1 MPPLDQTME
10 GIVIKARSG
19 AYEVQVDK
27 QRYTCALRHH
37 LIEDEKRRLAE
48 TKEMPYVDLVAVGD
62 RVRISTAGST
72 PDSGHIEECL
82 PRDTQFGRIRMDGW
96 RQVIVANLDML
107 LIIFAARH
115 PTLKLRMLDR
125 FLVTA
130 EASDVEPVICINKL
144 DLAKF
149 ENVQRQLSLYEEL
162 GYKVVYTSIVTG
174 VGVEELRGVMRDN
187 ISAIV
192 GSSGVGKSSLL
203 NAVQPGL
210 QLRTGEVDTRIH
222 KGRHTTTEVMLLPL
236 EFGGFV
242 ADTPGIR
249 TLGLLEIDEEQ
260 GLDIHFPEMRSYIPE
275 CKFAACTHQH
285 EPACAVKQAVETG
298 DISSLRYESYLRISG
313 FKEGRYERN
322 SDKRRTD
329 KRRTDRNTRR
339 RKR

>member
-1 MPPLDQTME
+1 ME
-10 GIVIKARSG
+10 GIVIKARGG
-19 AYEVQVDK
+19 AYEVQVD
-27 QRYTCALRHH
+27 QQCYTCAVRHQ

-62 RVRISTAGST
+62 RVRISIPVVTEENGY
-72 PDSGHIEECL
+72 IEELL
-82 PRDTQFGRIRMDGW
+82 PRETQFGRTRMDGW
-96 RQVIVANLDML
+96 RQVIVANVEVL

-130 EASDVEPVICINKL
+130 EASDVEPVICINKI
-144 DLAKF
+144 DLAKL
-149 ENVQRQLSLYEEL
+149 ENVQRDLKLYEEL
-162 GYKVVYTSIVTG
+162 GYKVVYTSIVTRLG
-174 VGVEELRGVMRDN
+174 IDGLREVMQDK

-203 NAVQPGL
+203 NVLQPGL
-210 QLRTGEVDTRIH
+210 QLRTSEVDKRIH
-222 KGRHTTTEVMLLPL
+222 KGRHTTTEVMLMPL

-249 TLGLLEIDEEQ
+249 TLGLLEIDDEQ
-260 GLDIHFPEMRSYIPE
+260 GLDIHFPEMRPYIPE

-285 EPACAVKQAVETG
+285 EPVCAVKQAVETG
-298 DISSLRYESYLRISG
+298 DISPLRYESYLRISG

-322 SDKRRTD
+322 TD
-329 KRRTDRNTRR
+329 KRSADRNTRR

>member
-1 MPPLDQTME
+1 MPPMNQTME
-10 GIVIKARSG
+10 GIVIKSISG
-19 AYEVQVDK
+19 AYEVQVGK
-27 QRYTCALRHH
+27 RSYTCALRHH
-37 LIEDEKRRLAE
+37 LVEDEKRRLAE

-62 RVRISTAGST
+62 RVRISTAMST
-72 PDSGHIEECL
+72 EDSDSGHIEECL

-115 PTLKLRMLDR
+115 PKLKLRMLDR

-149 ENVQRQLSLYEEL
+149 ENVQRELSLYEEL

-174 VGVEELRGVMRDN
+174 VGVEELREVMRDN

-249 TLGLLEIDEEQ
+249 TLGLLEVDEEQ

-298 DISSLRYESYLRISG
+298 DINPLRYESYLRISG

-329 KRRTDRNTRR
+329 RNTRR

>member
-1 MPPLDQTME
+1 ME
-10 GIVIKARSG
+10 GIVIKARGG
-19 AYEVQVDK
+19 AYEVQVE
-27 QRYTCALRHH
+27 QQCYTCAVRHQ

-62 RVRISTAGST
+62 RVRISVPVVTEENGY
-72 PDSGHIEECL
+72 IEERL
-82 PRDTQFGRIRMDGW
+82 PRETQFGRTRMDGW
-96 RQVIVANLDML
+96 RQVIVANVEVL

-130 EASDVEPVICINKL
+130 EASDVEPVICINKI
-144 DLAKF
+144 DLATL
-149 ENVQRQLSLYEEL
+149 ENVQRELKLYEEL
-162 GYKVVYTSIVTG
+162 GYKVVYTSIVTRLG
-174 VGVEELRGVMRDN
+174 IDGLREVMQDK

-203 NAVQPGL
+203 NVLQPGL
-210 QLRTGEVDTRIH
+210 QLRTSEVDKRIH
-222 KGRHTTTEVMLLPL
+222 KGRHTTTEVMLMPL

-249 TLGLLEIDEEQ
+249 TLGLLEIDDEQ
-260 GLDIHFPEMRSYIPE
+260 GLDIHFPEMRPYIPE

-285 EPACAVKQAVETG
+285 EPVCAVKQAVETG
-298 DISSLRYESYLRISG
+298 DISPLRYESYLRISG

-322 SDKRRTD
+322 TD
-329 KRRTDRNTRR
+329 KRSADRNTRR

>member
-1 MPPLDQTME
+1 ME
-10 GIVIKARSG
+10 GIVIKARG
-19 AYEVQVDK
+19 GTYEVQVDN
-27 QRYTCALRHH
+27 QCYTCVLRHQ
-37 LIEDEKRRLAE
+37 LIEDEKRRLDE

-62 RVRISTAGST
+62 RVRISTT
-72 PDSGHIEECL
+72 PVTQESGYIEECL
-82 PRDTQFGRIRMDGW
+82 PRDTQFGRTRMDGW
-96 RQVIVANLDML
+96 RQIIVANLDML
-107 LIIFAARH
+107 LIIFAARQ

-130 EASDVEPVICINKL
+130 EASDVEPVICINKI

-149 ENVQRQLSLYEEL
+149 ENVQRELKLYEEL
-162 GYKVVYTSIVTG
+162 GYKVVYTSTVTG
-174 VGVEELRGVMRDN
+174 IGIDKLREVMQNR

-203 NAVQPGL
+203 NALQPGL
-210 QLRTGEVDTRIH
+210 QLRIGEVDDRIH
-222 KGRHTTTEVMLLPL
+222 KGQHTTTEVVLLPL

-242 ADTPGIR
+242 ADTPGVR
-249 TLGLLEIDEEQ
+249 TLGLLEIDDEQ
-260 GLDIHFPEMRSYIPE
+260 GLDIYFPEMRAYIPE

-298 DISSLRYESYLRISG
+298 DINPIRYESYLRISG

-322 SDKRRTD
+322 SDK
-329 KRRTDRNTRR
+329 KRTDRKTRR

>member
-1 MPPLDQTME
+1 M
-10 GIVIKARSG
+10 
-19 AYEVQVDK
+19 
-27 QRYTCALRHH
+27 
-37 LIEDEKRRLAE
+37 
-48 TKEMPYVDLVAVGD
+48 
-62 RVRISTAGST
+62 STAE
-72 PDSGHIEECL
+72 SGYIEECL

-96 RQVIVANLDML
+96 RQVIVANLDIL

-115 PTLKLRMLDR
+115 PTLNLRMLDR

-149 ENVQRQLSLYEEL
+149 ENVQRELSLYEEL

-174 VGVEELRGVMRDN
+174 VGVEELREVMQDR

-203 NAVQPGL
+203 NVVQPGL
-210 QLRTGEVDTRIH
+210 RLRTGEVDTRIH

-285 EPACAVKQAVETG
+285 EPACAVKRAIETG
-298 DISSLRYESYLRISG
+298 NISPDRYESYLRISG

-322 SDKRRTD
+322 TD
-329 KRRTDRNTRR
+329 KRKTDRNTRR

>member
-1 MPPLDQTME
+1 ME
-10 GIVIKARSG
+10 GIVIKARGS
-19 AYEVQVDK
+19 AYEVQVGN
-27 QRYTCALRHH
+27 QCYTCVLRHQ
-37 LIEDEKRRLAE
+37 LIEDEKRRLDE

-62 RVRISTAGST
+62 RVRISTTGST
-72 PDSGHIEECL
+72 EENGYIEECL
-82 PRDTQFGRIRMDGW
+82 PRDTQFGRTRMDGW
-96 RQVIVANLDML
+96 RQIIVANLDML

-130 EASDVEPVICINKL
+130 EASEVEPVICINKI

-149 ENVQRQLSLYEEL
+149 ENVQRQLNLYEEL
-162 GYKVVYTSIVTG
+162 GYKVVYTSTVTG
-174 VGVEELRGVMRDN
+174 IGIDKLREVMQNR

-203 NAVQPGL
+203 NALQPGL
-210 QLRTGEVDTRIH
+210 QLRIGEVDDRIY
-222 KGRHTTTEVMLLPL
+222 KGRHTTTEVLLLPL

-249 TLGLLEIDEEQ
+249 TLGLLEVDDEQ
-260 GLDIHFPEMRSYIPE
+260 GLDIYFPEMRAYIPE

-285 EPACAVKQAVETG
+285 EPACAVKQAVATG
-298 DISSLRYESYLRISG
+298 AIHPIRYESYLRISG

-322 SDKRRTD
+322 ADK
-329 KRRTDRNTRR
+329 KRNDRKARR

>member
-1 MPPLDQTME
+1 ME
-10 GIVIKARSG
+10 GIVIKARG
-19 AYEVQVDK
+19 GMYEVQVGS
-27 QRYTCALRHH
+27 QCYICALRHQ

-62 RVRISTAGST
+62 RVRISDTAST
-72 PDSGHIEECL
+72 QESGYIEECL
-82 PRDTQFGRIRMDGW
+82 PRDTQFGRTRMDGW

-130 EASDVEPVICINKL
+130 EASDVEPVICINKI
-144 DLAKF
+144 DLAKL
-149 ENVQRQLSLYEEL
+149 ENVQRELNLYEEL
-162 GYKVVYTSIVTG
+162 GYKVVYTSTVTG
-174 VGVEELRGVMRDN
+174 HGVDRLREVMQDR

-203 NAVQPGL
+203 NALQPGL
-210 QLRTGEVDTRIH
+210 QLRIGEVDDRIH
-222 KGRHTTTEVMLLPL
+222 KGRHTTTEVLLLPL

-249 TLGLLEIDEEQ
+249 TLGLLEIDDEQ
-260 GLDIHFPEMRSYIPE
+260 GLDIHFPEMRPYIPE

-298 DISSLRYESYLRISG
+298 DINPIRYESYLRISG

-322 SDKRRTD
+322 SDK
-329 KRRTDRNTRR
+329 KRTDRNTRR

>member
-1 MPPLDQTME
+1 ME
-10 GIVIKARSG
+10 GIVIKARGG
-19 AYEVQVDK
+19 AYEVQVGK
-27 QRYTCALRHH
+27 RGYTCSLRHH
-37 LIEDEKRRLAE
+37 LIEAEKRRLAE

-62 RVRISTAGST
+62 RVRISTAAAT
-72 PDSGHIEECL
+72 SGTGYIEACL
-82 PRDTQFGRIRMDGW
+82 PRATQFGRTRMDGW
-96 RQVIVANLDML
+96 RQVIVANLERL

-130 EASDVEPVICINKL
+130 EASGVEPVICINKL
-144 DLAKF
+144 DLAPF
-149 ENVQRQLSLYEEL
+149 AHVRRELNLYEEL

-174 VGVEELRGVMRDN
+174 FGIDKLREVMQNR

-203 NAVQPGL
+203 NAVHPGL
-210 QLRTGEVDTRIH
+210 QLRIGEVDARLH
-222 KGRHTTTEVMLLPL
+222 KGQHTTTEVMLLPL

-249 TLGLLEIDEEQ
+249 TLGLLEIDDEQ
-260 GLDIHFPEMRSYIPE
+260 GIDIYFPEMRPYIPA

-285 EPACAVKQAVETG
+285 EPACAVKDAVETG
-298 DISSLRYESYLRISG
+298 NISLLRYESYLRISG

-322 SDKRRTD
+322 PDKKGTHRAA
-329 KRRTDRNTRR
+329 RR
-339 RKR
+339 RRR

>member
-1 MPPLDQTME
+1 MPPPDSITME

-19 AYEVQVDK
+19 AYEVQVGK
-27 QRYTCALRHH
+27 QAYTCALRHH
-37 LIEDEKRRLAE
+37 LIEDEKRRLDE

-62 RVRISTAGST
+62 RVRISAATSAADG
-72 PDSGHIEECL
+72 GYIEECL
-82 PRDTQFGRIRMDGW
+82 PRETQFGRIRMDGW

-107 LIIFAARH
+107 LVIFAARH

-149 ENVQRQLSLYEEL
+149 ENVKRELSLYEEL
-162 GYKVVYTSIVTG
+162 GYKVVYTSIVSG
-174 VGVEELRGVMRDN
+174 VGVEELREVMRDS

-249 TLGLLEIDEEQ
+249 TLGLLEVDDEQ
-260 GLDIHFPEMRSYIPE
+260 GLDIHFPEMRPYIPE

-285 EPACAVKQAVETG
+285 EPTCAVKQAVETG
-298 DISSLRYESYLRISG
+298 DINPLRYESYLRISG

-329 KRRTDRNTRR
+329 RNTRR

>member
-1 MPPLDQTME
+1 ME
-10 GIVIKARSG
+10 GIVIKARGG
-19 AYEVQVDK
+19 AYEVQVGN
-27 QRYTCALRHH
+27 QSYTCAVRHQ
-37 LIEDEKRRLAE
+37 LIEDEKRRLDE

-62 RVRISTAGST
+62 RVRISTPTST
-72 PDSGHIEECL
+72 AESGYIEECL

-130 EASDVEPVICINKL
+130 EASDVEPVICINKI
-144 DLAKF
+144 DLAKLK
-149 ENVQRQLSLYEEL
+149 NVQRQLKLYEEL
-162 GYKVVYTSIVTG
+162 GYKVVYTSTMTG
-174 VGVEELRGVMRDN
+174 IGVDRLREIMQNR

-203 NAVQPGL
+203 NALQPGL
-210 QLRTGEVDTRIH
+210 QLRIGEVDERIH

-249 TLGLLEIDEEQ
+249 TLGLLEIDDEQ
-260 GLDIHFPEMRSYIPE
+260 GLDIHFPEMRTYIPE
-275 CKFAACTHQH
+275 CRFAACTHQH
-285 EPACAVKQAVETG
+285 EPDCAVKRAVEDG
-298 DISSLRYESYLRISG
+298 DINPLRYESYLRISG

-322 SDKRRTD
+322 SNK
-329 KRRTDRNTRR
+329 KQTDRNTRR

>member
-1 MPPLDQTME
+1 ME
-10 GIVIKARSG
+10 GIVIKARG
-19 AYEVQVDK
+19 GTYEVQVGK
-27 QRYTCALRHH
+27 QCYTCALRHH

-62 RVRISTAGST
+62 RVRISTAAST
-72 PDSGHIEECL
+72 ADSGYIEECL
-82 PRDTQFGRIRMDGW
+82 PRETQFGRIRMDGW

-149 ENVQRQLSLYEEL
+149 ENVQRELNLYEEL
-162 GYKVVYTSIVTG
+162 SYKVVYTSTVTG
-174 VGVEELRGVMRDN
+174 VGIEELREVMKDR

-203 NAVQPGL
+203 NALQPGL
-210 QLRTGEVDTRIH
+210 QLRIGEVDERIH

-249 TLGLLEIDEEQ
+249 TLGLLEIDDEQ

-285 EPACAVKQAVETG
+285 EPACAVKRAVETG
-298 DISSLRYESYLRISG
+298 DINPLRYESYLRISG
-313 FKEGRYERN
+313 FTEGRYERN
-322 SDKRRTD
+322 SDKKRTE
-329 KRRTDRNTRR
+329 RNTRR
-339 RKR
+339 RRR

>member
-1 MPPLDQTME
+1 ME

-19 AYEVQVDK
+19 AYEVQVGK
-27 QRYTCALRHH
+27 ESYTCALRHH
-37 LIEDEKRRLAE
+37 LIEDEKKRLDE

-62 RVRISTAGST
+62 RVRISTATSAT
-72 PDSGHIEECL
+72 ESGYIEECL
-82 PRDTQFGRIRMDGW
+82 PRETQFGRIRTDGW

-149 ENVQRQLSLYEEL
+149 ENVKRELSLYEEL

-174 VGVEELRGVMRDN
+174 VGVEELREVMQDS

-249 TLGLLEIDEEQ
+249 TLGLLEVDDEQ
-260 GLDIHFPEMRSYIPE
+260 GLDIHFPEMRPYIPE

-285 EPACAVKQAVETG
+285 EPDCAVKLAVETG
-298 DISSLRYESYLRISG
+298 DINPLRYESYLRISG

-322 SDKRRTD
+322 SDKRRTNR
-329 KRRTDRNTRR
+329 KERR

>member
-1 MPPLDQTME
+1 ME
-10 GIVIKARSG
+10 GIVIKASGG
-19 AYEVQVDK
+19 AYEVQVGN
-27 QRYTCALRHH
+27 QSYTCTVRHQ
-37 LIEDEKRRLAE
+37 LIEDEKRRLDE

-62 RVRISTAGST
+62 RVRISIPVST
-72 PDSGHIEECL
+72 EDSGYIEECL

-130 EASDVEPVICINKL
+130 EASDVEPVICINKI

-149 ENVQRQLSLYEEL
+149 ENVQRELNLYEEL
-162 GYKVVYTSIVTG
+162 GYKVVYTSTVTG
-174 VGVEELRGVMRDN
+174 NGVDKLRDVMQN
-187 ISAIV
+187 KISAIV

-203 NAVQPGL
+203 NALQPGL
-210 QLRTGEVDTRIH
+210 QLRIGEVDDRIH
-222 KGRHTTTEVMLLPL
+222 KGRHTTTEVVLLPL

-249 TLGLLEIDEEQ
+249 TLGLLEIDDEQ
-260 GLDIHFPEMRSYIPE
+260 GLDIHFPEMRPYIPE
-275 CKFAACTHQH
+275 CRFAACTHQH
-285 EPACAVKQAVETG
+285 EPDCAVKRAVETG
-298 DISSLRYESYLRISG
+298 DINPLRYESYLRISG

-322 SDKRRTD
+322 SDK
-329 KRRTDRNTRR
+329 KRTDRKTRR
-339 RKR
+339 RRR